1 MVQWQNARTWN
12 LHLGQRGQVSVV
24 DVVAM
29 QVWQVEGEH
38 RPVCGRWAVLWQGG
52 LHTDARAGLCV
63 RTLSLTTNL
72 HFCVVCMSCVVLH
85 L

>member
-38 RPVCGRWAVLWQGG
+38 RPVREKGGAVAGRLTYRCSGRTVCAHAV
-52 LHTDARAGLCV
+52 TED
-63 RTLSLTTNL
+63 
-72 HFCVVCMSCVVLH
+72 
-85 L
+85 